1 MTLFPTDSSGH
12 PDVEVISEYQEE
24 LLPDDS
30 ASAVRAHID
39 ECPDCRE
46 TLDALDE
53 LRELLGE
60 SEFPP
65 LPADIALRIDVAL
78 AVESGLR
85 AEQGPSAPVAEQPI
99 RSGPGRS
106 TGRTTGRPQGAAHT
120 TPGGPKAPPAPGRP
134 NKGRRSSRWL
144 RRAALGVGGAAVI
157 GCVVTLGFS
166 LGGPGP
172 NTSTSAER
180 SVVSNAEGAT
190 GTAYVFTAVGFTAQ
204 IQSLVASDKG
214 SVAPRAMTQGQE
226 SGAAAAE
233 PSNTTP
239 PACVLRAV
247 DRPGQSPITSAFG
260 NYQGTAAFAL
270 VYPGNSAATSVEA
283 YLVTADCTPP
293 VGGRSAIL
301 LQRTVPLP

>member
-1 MTLFPTDSSGH
+1 MTLFPSDSSGH
-12 PDVEVISEYQEE
+12 PDVEVISEYLEE
-24 LLPDDS
+24 LLPTDS
-30 ASAVRAHID
+30 ASAVRTHLD

-99 RSGPGRS
+99 RSAPGRVG
-106 TGRTTGRPQGAAHT
+106 GRSQGAAHT
-120 TPGGPKAPPAPGRP
+120 APGGPKGPPAPRRP
-134 NKGRRSSRWL
+134 KVGRRSSRWL
-144 RRAALGVGGAAVI
+144 RRAALGVGGVAAL
-157 GCVVTLGFS
+157 GVVLTVGFS
-166 LGGPGP
+166 LGSGPDLSASNSAGRSAIS
-172 NTSTSAER
+172 NTKGDAASAY
-180 SVVSNAEGAT
+180 A
-190 GTAYVFTAVGFTAQ
+190 FTAVGFTAQ
-204 IQSLVASDKG
+204 IQSLVGSGKE
-214 SVAPRAMTQGQE
+214 SVAPRAMTQGQA

-233 PSNTTP
+233 PSDTTP

-247 DRPGQSPITSAFG
+247 DRPSQSPITSAFG
-260 NYQGTAAFAL
+260 NYQGTAVFAL
-270 VYPGNSAATSVEA
+270 VYPGKGASTTVDA